1 MPVENSS
8 MTAENSG
15 ALKILVAEDSAADR
29 LILQSMLQ
37 RSGHN
42 VVLAEDGESAIT
54 AFSECHPD
62 LVFLDVIMPNV
73 NGIEAARRIKSLAGD
88 ELIPV
93 IFLTSLADAESLAT
107 CLDAGGDDF
116 LSKPY
121 NQIVLDSKIK
131 AFSRMREM
139 HKTVAHQKDQISLH
153 NKHLIQEQNV
163 AKQVFDKIAH
173 AGALKLD
180 VIRYYMSALAVFN
193 GDVLLAEVS
202 PRGSLFV
209 VLGDFTGHG
218 LPAAIGSMPLASTF
232 YGMVGKGFSLADI
245 LREIN
250 QKLYQTLPVGLFCC
264 ATCVDINFQKS
275 RISVWNGGLPDNIL
289 YRHKTRSYERV
300 KSSHLPLGVL
310 SNRDF
315 KADTQILHLE
325 KGDHFLMWSD
335 GIQEARNRAGDMFG
349 EDNINAVLDSGLE
362 PRAVYGQILR
372 NVQEHIG
379 STEKDD
385 DISLVDIAVPSEE
398 QVRFIVPKSGM
409 RNGYLEDWE
418 LSLTLVASSLKTF
431 NPLSLLIH
439 VISEV
444 PGLRQNSSV
453 LYTVLSELFNNALE
467 HGVLGLESGIK
478 SSPAGFAE
486 YYRLRK
492 EGLEALTEAFVRFE
506 FRHEVRENGGM
517 LTVTVV
523 DSGEGFVPK
532 EDPAT
537 PASDELAKT
546 AANAQYYGRGLTLV
560 ASICESLRILPP
572 GNRIQVQFPWHYEE

>member
-1 MPVENSS
+1 MSVEHP
-8 MTAENSG
+8 G

-29 LILQSMLQ
+29 LILQTMLQ
-37 RSGHN
+37 RAGHQ
-42 VVLAEDGESAIT
+42 VVLAEDGQSAIT
-54 AFSECHPD
+54 TFSECHPD

-73 NGIEAARRIKSLAGD
+73 DGIEAARHIKSLAGD
-88 ELIPV
+88 ELVPV

-139 HKTVAHQKDQISLH
+139 HRTVAHQKDQIALH

-173 AGALKLD
+173 AGALKLEI
-180 VIRYYMSALAVFN
+180 IRYYMSALAVFN

-264 ATCVDINFQKS
+264 ATCVDLNFQKM

-289 YRHKTRSYERV
+289 YRHKTRTYERIR
-300 KSSHLPLGVL
+300 SSHLPLGVL

-315 KADTQILHLE
+315 KADAQVFQLQE
-325 KGDHFLMWSD
+325 GDHFLMWSD
-335 GIQEARNRAGDMFG
+335 GIQEARDRNGEMFG
-349 EDNINAVLDSGLE
+349 EDNINAVLDSQQEAAG
-362 PRAVYGQILR
+362 VYGHILK
-372 NVQEHIG
+372 NVQDHIG

-385 DISLVDIAVPSEE
+385 DISLVDIAVPTPE
-398 QVRFIVPKSGM
+398 QVRKIVPKSGM

-453 LYTVLSELFNNALE
+453 LYTVLSELFNNAVE
-467 HGVLGLESGIK
+467 HGVLGLQSSIK

-492 EGLEALTEAFVRFE
+492 EGLEALTDAFVRFE
-506 FRHEVRENGGM
+506 FRHEVRDNGGL
-517 LTVTVV
+517 LTITVV

-532 EDPAT
+532 EQPVLPITELDKT
-537 PASDELAKT
+537 GAS
-546 AANAQYYGRGLTLV
+546 AQYYGRGLTLV
-560 ASICESLRILPP
+560 ASICEFLQILPP
-572 GNRIQVQFPWHYEE
+572 GNRVQVQFSWCYEE

>member
-1 MPVENSS
+1 MTVESS
-8 MTAENSG
+8 GT
-15 ALKILVAEDSAADR
+15 LKILVAEDSAADR

-37 RSGHN
+37 RSGHE

-62 LVFLDVIMPNV
+62 LVFLDVIMPNL

-93 IFLTSLADAESLAT
+93 IFLTSLVDAESLAT

-139 HKTVAHQKDQISLH
+139 HKTVAHQKDQIALH

-173 AGALKLD
+173 TGALKLD

-232 YGMVGKGFSLADI
+232 YGMVSKGFSLADI

-264 ATCVDINFQKS
+264 ATCVDINFQKN

-289 YRHKTRSYERV
+289 YRHKTRTYERI

-315 KADTQILHLE
+315 KADTQILYLE
-325 KGDHFLMWSD
+325 KGDHLLMWSD

-349 EDNINAVLDSGLE
+349 EDNINAVLDSGLVPSE
-362 PRAVYGQILR
+362 VYGNILR
-372 NVQEHIG
+372 KVQEHIG

-385 DISLVDIAVPSEE
+385 DISLVDISVPCEE
-398 QVRFIVPKSGM
+398 QVRAIVPKSGM

-418 LSLTLVASSLKTF
+418 LTLTLVASSLKTF

-467 HGVLGLESGIK
+467 HGVLGLQSDIK

-492 EGLEALTEAFVRFE
+492 ERLEALTEASVRFE

-523 DSGEGFVPK
+523 DSGTGFVPK
-532 EDPAT
+532 DNPTTSAQEALSN
-537 PASDELAKT
+537 AAEKT
-546 AANAQYYGRGLTLV
+546 QYYGRGLTLV

-572 GNRIQVQFPWHYEE
+572 GNRVQVQFLWDHEE